1 MNAHQQQASLA
12 RRVFVEILGDPVPK
26 GRPRT
31 VTTKT
36 GKSRTFT
43 PTRTAEYEE
52 QIGYVWVAD
61 LGRPEPFVGPVA
73 VTIHVR
79 ERVYPSDL
87 DNYVK
92 VALDALNELAWA
104 DDKQVVSIT
113 ATIERHSA
121 SPGLTVEITGTEE

>member
-1 MNAHQQQASLA
+1 MTTVAA
-12 RRVFVEILGDPVPK
+12 RRVVVEIPGDPVSK

-61 LGRPEPFVGPVA
+61 LGRPDPFTGPVA
-73 VTIHVR
+73 VTVTVR
-79 ERVYPSDL
+79 ERVYQSDL

-104 DDKQVVSIT
+104 DDRQVESIT
-113 ATIERHSA
+113 ATIERHSVH
-121 SPGLTVEITGTEE
+121 PGLTVEITALTTITEAK